1 MNKKICIAIDA
12 MGGENAP
19 YKNIKG
25 IDLFYK
31 KNKAH
36 KDFFFNIFGN
46 EEKISLELK
55 NYSIPSE
62 YYKIFHTSSVV
73 SDNETPLTAV
83 KTSKNSSMW
92 NSVYSQVKSESD
104 ISLSAGNTG
113 VLLVISRMI
122 LKTINGVSKPALAGL
137 WPNFKGMNIVLDL
150 GANIE
155 CDDKNLIE
163 FSEMGAALHKSLFPN
178 TKTKVSLLNVG
189 SEEIKGTET
198 IKKAFIKLKEISNNE
213 DFEFNGYIEGNKIP
227 DGDSNVIVTDG
238 FTGNIA
244 LKTAE
249 GTAKFITDNLKLSL
263 KENFLSKFSIIF
275 SYFSLKKFKEK
286 LDPRKFNGAI
296 FLGLNGPVVK
306 SHGSTDSIGFYHSIN
321 LCYKIVKGNLM
332 SQIKDNLSHLNDNK
346 N

>member
-19 YKNIKG
+19 YKNIEG
-25 IDLFYK
+25 IYLFWK
-31 KNKAH
+31 KNK
-36 KDFFFNIFGN
+36 KGNDFFFNIFGD
-46 EEKISLELK
+46 EQKVKSELK
-55 NYSIPSE
+55 KYNIPE
-62 YYKIFHTSSVV
+62 KCYKIFHTSSTV

-137 WPNFKGMNIVLDL
+137 WPNLNGMNIVLDL

-155 CDDKNLIE
+155 CDEKNLIE
-163 FSEMGAALHKSLFPN
+163 FSEMGSALHKSLFP
-178 TKTKVSLLNVG
+178 TVKTKVALLNVG
-189 SEEIKGTET
+189 SEEIKGTEM
-198 IKKAFIKLKEISNNE
+198 IKKAYSKLKEISKNE
-213 DFEFNGYIEGNKIP
+213 DFDFNGYIEGNKIT

-249 GTAKFITDNLKLSL
+249 GTAKFITDNLKISL
-263 KENFLSKFSIIF
+263 KENMLSKFSLLF

-306 SHGSTDSIGFYHSIN
+306 SHGSTDSLGFYHSID
-321 LCYKIVKGNLM
+321 LCYNIVKGNLM
-332 SQIKDNLSHLNDNK
+332 NQIKDNLSHLNDNK

>member
-1 MNKKICIAIDA
+1 MVKKICIAIDA

-19 YKNIKG
+19 FKNIEG
-25 IDLFYK
+25 INIFCK
-31 KNKAH
+31 KNKNS
-36 KDFFFNIFGN
+36 DDYFFNIFGD
-46 EEKISLELK
+46 EEKISSELK
-55 NYSIPSE
+55 KYNISNKI
-62 YYKIFHTSSVV
+62 YKIFHTASVV

-92 NSVYSQVKSESD
+92 NSIYSQVKSESD

-122 LKTINGVSKPALAGL
+122 LKTIKGVSKPALAGL
-137 WPNFKGMNIVLDL
+137 WPNFKSMNIVLDL

-163 FSEMGAALHKSLFPN
+163 FSEMGSALHKSLFPKE
-178 TKTKVSLLNVG
+178 KTKVALLNVG
-189 SEEIKGTET
+189 SEEIKGTEI
-198 IKKAFIKLKEISNNE
+198 IKKAHSKLKEISKNE
-213 DFEFNGYIEGNKIP
+213 NFEFDGYIEGNKITE
-227 DGDSNVIVTDG
+227 GKSNVIVTDG

-249 GTAKFITDNLKLSL
+249 GTAKFITDNLKISL
-263 KENFLSKFSIIF
+263 KENFLSKFSLIF

-306 SHGSTDSIGFYHSIN
+306 SHGSTDSIGFYHSID
-321 LCYKIVKGNLM
+321 LCYNIVKGNLM
-332 SQIKDNLSHLNDNK
+332 SQIKDNLSHLNDN
-346 N
+346 

>member
-31 KNKAH
+31 KHKGN

-46 EEKISLELK
+46 EEKVNLELK

-178 TKTKVSLLNVG
+178 IKTKVSLLNVG

-198 IKKAFIKLKEISNNE
+198 IKKAFVKLKEISDSE
-213 DFEFNGYIEGNKIP
+213 DFEFNGYIEGNRIP
-227 DGDSNVIVTDG
+227 DGESNVIVTDG

-346 N
+346 I

>member
-1 MNKKICIAIDA
+1 MDKKICIAIDA

-19 YKNIKG
+19 FKNIEG
-25 IDLFYK
+25 INLFYQ
-31 KNKAH
+31 KNKGVN
-36 KDFFFNIFGN
+36 DYLFNIFGD
-46 EEKISLELK
+46 EQKINIELK
-55 NYSIPSE
+55 KYNIPNNNF
-62 YYKIFHTSSVV
+62 KIFHTPSVV

-92 NSVYSQVKSESD
+92 NSVYSQTKSESD

-155 CDDKNLIE
+155 CDENNLVE
-163 FSEMGAALHKSLFPN
+163 FSEMGAALHKSLFPAV
-178 TKTKVSLLNVG
+178 KTKVALLNVG

-198 IKKAFIKLKEISNNE
+198 IKKAFIKLKEISQNE
-213 DFEFNGYIEGNKIP
+213 DFDFNGYIEGNKIP
-227 DGDSNVIVTDG
+227 DGDSNVIITDG

-263 KENFLSKFSIIF
+263 KENILSKFSLIF
-275 SYFSLKKFKEK
+275 SYFSLKKFKER

-321 LCYKIVKGNLM
+321 LCYNIVKGNLM
-332 SQIKDNLSHLNDNK
+332 SQIKDNLSHLNGNK
-346 N
+346 T

>member
-1 MNKKICIAIDA
+1 MVKKICIAIDA

-19 YKNIKG
+19 YKNING
-25 IDLFYK
+25 IYLFIK
-31 KNKAH
+31 KNK
-36 KDFFFNIFGN
+36 KGEDFFFNIFGD
-46 EEKISLELK
+46 EKKLNVELK
-55 NYSIPSE
+55 KYNISKKYF
-62 YYKIFHTSSVV
+62 KIFHTDSVV

-92 NSVYSQVKSESD
+92 NCVFSQVKSESD

-137 WPNFKGMNIVLDL
+137 WPNYKGMNIVLDL

-155 CDDKNLIE
+155 CDENNLVE
-163 FSEMGAALHKSLFPN
+163 FSEMGSALHKSLFPAEQ
-178 TKTKVSLLNVG
+178 TKVALLNVG

-198 IKKAFIKLKEISNNE
+198 IKKAFTKLKEISKNG
-213 DFEFNGYIEGNKIP
+213 DFNFNGYIEGNKIT
-227 DGDSNVIVTDG
+227 DGESNVIVTDG

-249 GTAKFITDNLKLSL
+249 GTAKFITDNLKISL
-263 KENFLSKFSIIF
+263 KENFLSKFSLIF
-275 SYFSLKKFKEK
+275 SYLSLKKFKEK

-306 SHGSTDSIGFYHSIN
+306 SHGSTDAVGFYHSID
-321 LCYKIVKGNLM
+321 LCYNIVKGNLM
-332 SQIKDNLSHLNDNK
+332 SQIKDNLSHLNESR
-346 N
+346 

>member
-1 MNKKICIAIDA
+1 MDKKICIAIDA

-19 YKNIKG
+19 YKNIEG
-25 IDLFYK
+25 ISIFCK
-31 KNKAH
+31 KNKSSQ
-36 KDFFFNIFGN
+36 DYFFNIYGD
-46 EEKISLELK
+46 ESKLISLIK
-55 NYSIPSE
+55 KHNISE
-62 YYKIFHTSSVV
+62 KYFKIFHTASIV

-92 NSVYSQVKSESD
+92 NSVYSQVKTESHV
-104 ISLSAGNTG
+104 SLSAGNTG

-137 WPNFKGMNIVLDL
+137 WPNNKGMNIVLDL

-155 CDDKNLIE
+155 CDENNLIE
-163 FSEMGAALHKSLFPN
+163 FSEMGAALHKALFPEE
-178 TKTKVSLLNVG
+178 KTRVALLNVG

-198 IKKAFIKLKEISNNE
+198 IKKAYTKLKEFNNNQ
-213 DFEFNGYIEGNKIP
+213 DFTFTGYIEGNKIP
-227 DGDSNVIVTDG
+227 DGDSNVIITDG

-249 GTAKFITDNLKLSL
+249 GTAKFITDSLKLSL
-263 KENFLSKFSIIF
+263 KENFLSKFSLVF
-275 SYFSLKKFKEK
+275 SYFSLKKFKER

-306 SHGSTDSIGFYHSIN
+306 SHGSTDSLGFYHSIN
-321 LCYKIVKGNLM
+321 LCYNIVKGNLM
-332 SQIKDNLSHLNDNK
+332 NQIKDNLSHLNDNK
-346 N
+346 K

>member
-1 MNKKICIAIDA
+1 MDKKICIAIDA

-19 YKNIKG
+19 FKNIEG
-25 IDLFYK
+25 INLFYK
-31 KNKAH
+31 KNKGVN
-36 KDFFFNIFGN
+36 DYLFNIFGD
-46 EEKISLELK
+46 EQKINIELK
-55 NYSIPSE
+55 KYNIPSNNF
-62 YYKIFHTSSVV
+62 KIFHTPSVV

-92 NSVYSQVKSESD
+92 NSVYSQTKSESD

-155 CDDKNLIE
+155 CDENNLVE
-163 FSEMGAALHKSLFPN
+163 FSEMGAALHKSLFPAV
-178 TKTKVSLLNVG
+178 KTKVALLNVG

-198 IKKAFIKLKEISNNE
+198 IKKAFIKLKEISQNE
-213 DFEFNGYIEGNKIP
+213 DFDFNGYIEGNKIP
-227 DGDSNVIVTDG
+227 DGDSNVIITDG

-263 KENFLSKFSIIF
+263 KENILSKFSLIF
-275 SYFSLKKFKEK
+275 SYFSLKKFKER

-306 SHGSTDSIGFYHSIN
+306 SHGSTDSVGFYHSIN
-321 LCYKIVKGNLM
+321 LCYNIVKGNLM

-346 N
+346 T

>member
-1 MNKKICIAIDA
+1 MVKKICIAIDA

-19 YKNIKG
+19 FKNIEG
-25 IDLFYK
+25 LNIFCK
-31 KNKAH
+31 KNKNL
-36 KDFFFNIFGN
+36 DDYFFNIFGD
-46 EEKISLELK
+46 EEKISSELK
-55 NYSIPSE
+55 KYNISNKI
-62 YYKIFHTSSVV
+62 YKIFHTASVV

-92 NSVYSQVKSESD
+92 NSIYSQVKSESD

-122 LKTINGVSKPALAGL
+122 LKTIKGVSKPALAGL
-137 WPNFKGMNIVLDL
+137 WPNFKSMNIVLDL

-163 FSEMGAALHKSLFPN
+163 FSEMGSALHKSLFPKE
-178 TKTKVSLLNVG
+178 KTKVALLNVG
-189 SEEIKGTET
+189 SEEIKGTEI
-198 IKKAFIKLKEISNNE
+198 IKKAHSKLKEISKNE
-213 DFEFNGYIEGNKIP
+213 NFEFDGYIEGNKITE
-227 DGDSNVIVTDG
+227 GKSNVIVTDG

-249 GTAKFITDNLKLSL
+249 GTAKFITDNLKISL
-263 KENFLSKFSIIF
+263 KENFLSKFSLIF

-306 SHGSTDSIGFYHSIN
+306 SHGSTDSIGFYHSID
-321 LCYKIVKGNLM
+321 LCYNIVKGNLM
-332 SQIKDNLSHLNDNK
+332 SQIKDNLSHLNDN
-346 N
+346 